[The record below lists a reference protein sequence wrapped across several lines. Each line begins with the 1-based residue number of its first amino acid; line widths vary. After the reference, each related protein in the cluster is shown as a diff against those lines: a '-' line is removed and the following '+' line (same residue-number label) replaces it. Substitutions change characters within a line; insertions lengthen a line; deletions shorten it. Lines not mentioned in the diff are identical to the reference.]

1 MLLSIQPSRDPQ
13 LDNFLPARI
22 AHTISGLR
30 VHLHCLIN
38 IVSLLGVSTFDANFL
53 LQNVTKHSHLHEI
66 PQPHCCLCDK
76 HAIHVCSSA
85 LVASPTTT
93 SFKTTSEMNE
103 KPIDE
108 Q

>member
-38 IVSLLGVSTFDANFL
+38 IVSLLGVSTFGAIFL

-66 PQPHCCLCDK
+66 PQPHTN
-76 HAIHVCSSA
+76 
-85 LVASPTTT
+85 SPQKLIRINMR
-93 SFKTTSEMNE
+93 SKN
-103 KPIDE
+103 
-108 Q
+108 